1 MRDKLFF
8 DDWKE
13 FTLQKPDEVILNH
26 FENIKNKTTLTGSL
40 KYPNLKEVNKVFA
53 LFITHNY
60 GSIIYEL
67 CNFLKYLSQ
76 NNLPFYN
83 IMVMESNDLLK
94 KIKKINFINSQEIS
108 NKFTLKLQSYNFDI
122 AYSRISNLIIIIEFL
137 EEILGL
143 EEILSLDKSIGNI
156 STQKELQEI
165 SNNVSKK
172 VYSYLKNLLP
182 TSHLQNLSLAIGNFI
197 IKKMKMKIIK
207 LYQRIFQTILFLIFG
222 LLSVWVKKIY

>member
-8 DDWKE
+8 DDWNE

-60 GSIIYEL
+60 GSVIYEL

-108 NKFTLKLQSYNFDI
+108 NKFTLKLNIYNFDI

-137 EEILGL
+137 GI
-143 EEILSLDKSIGNI
+143 
-156 STQKELQEI
+156 
-165 SNNVSKK
+165 
-172 VYSYLKNLLP
+172 P
-182 TSHLQNLSLAIGNFI
+182 
-197 IKKMKMKIIK
+197 
-207 LYQRIFQTILFLIFG
+207 IFF
-222 LLSVWVKKIY
+222 